1 MNILSPETQTHT
13 RTERER
19 GGIHLLKT
27 KRWEVTTTKIKGEG
41 QTCDGENDDK

>member
-19 GGIHLLKT
+19 WHTPLEN